1 MRSGQA
7 ADWKDDQMSTNRNT
21 TARILHDLGGA
32 AWFGGSLMGCIGVNG
47 AAADVRDPIE
57 STRVAQAG
65 WGRWT
70 PVNLA
75 AIGAHLAGGAVIL
88 WGNKGRVGTQ
98 KGVLG
103 WTIAK
108 TAATAG
114 ALGITAYTRILGERV
129 MRAGDVPS
137 EGGTTPHPATPPQVA
152 AAQRQLHLLQW
163 GVPALTGSILMMSA
177 YMGEQQRP
185 SQVAGGLLQ
194 GGLGRFGKSVAAGAL
209 VAQAATTAAVSKR
222 AAALAGSAKGSAKG
236 ATRQGTAT
244 WATKASRGGGRATAR
259 SSRYS

>member
-1 MRSGQA
+1 
-7 ADWKDDQMSTNRNT
+7 MSTNRNT

-108 TAATAG
+108 TAVTAG

-152 AAQRQLHLLQW
+152 AAERQLHLLQW
-163 GVPALTGSILMMSA
+163 GVPAMTGSIMVISA

-185 SQVAGGLLQ
+185 TQVTSGLLQ
-194 GGLGRFGKSVAAGAL
+194 GGLGRLGKSLAAGAL

-222 AAALAGSAKGSAKG
+222 AAALAASTKG
-236 ATRQGTAT
+236 AARSGNANAT
-244 WATKASRGGGRATAR
+244 WATKASRSGGRATAR